1 MAKETLTPMTLAI
14 TETERDD
21 FDKVKALLEEKFHFK
36 VTNRQV
42 LAYMVRTTL
51 TVGA

>member
-1 MAKETLTPMTLAI
+1 MTKEELRPMTLAI

-21 FDKVKALLEEKFHFK
+21 FNKVKALLEEKFHFK

-51 TVGA
+51 IEGI